1 VSAASQ
7 DGARPAPQ
15 GGTAGDGPVPGPAD
29 VRLVKGHLSDSELAA
44 VAVVVSAMSVTS
56 RVEAHERQLAQ
67 RYAGTGDGWTDP
79 VHRIAGA
86 HRLRRLPSESAWQF
100 ADR

>member
-1 VSAASQ
+1 MSAASQ
-7 DGARPAPQ
+7 DAAPAPQ
-15 GGTAGDGPVPGPAD
+15 GGPAGDGATPSPAD
-29 VRLVKGHLSDSELAA
+29 VRLIKGHLSDSELAA